1 MKALCTHLRNST
13 NSIISVFSP
22 SGDKLR
28 SLVADKD
35 NHRIQKFTAE
45 GQFIT
50 AVGTNGSGPLQFNEV
65 EDIAIN
71 TSNNKVYVVDNYNHL
86 IQVLNSNLTFS
97 NTIGKYV
104 RNKGKLNHP
113 CATALGMSMWLT
125 VRTIES
131 KSLRPRGSS

>member
-71 TSNNKVYVVDNYNHL
+71 TSNK
-86 IQVLNSNLTFS
+86 
-97 NTIGKYV
+97 
-104 RNKGKLNHP
+104 
-113 CATALGMSMWLT
+113 
-125 VRTIES
+125 
-131 KSLRPRGSS
+131 